1 MKKLI
6 AGGLIAMTAATA
18 AFAMAN
24 DAITARQAAMKAVGA
39 AAKAQDFA
47 AMHQAALA
55 AQAAFMEDTSGSGT
69 IPTEA
74 ADAIWTDKASFDA
87 IMGDLV
93 TKAAA
98 GDRAVF
104 DSCKA
109 CHKDY
114 RIKN

>member
-6 AGGLIAMTAATA
+6 AGGLIAVTAAGA

-24 DAITARQAAMKAVGA
+24 DAITARQAAMKAIGA

-47 AMHQAALA
+47 AMNVAALA
-55 AQAAFMEDTSGSGT
+55 AQEAFMEDTRASGSL
-69 IPTEA
+69 PTEA
-74 ADAIWTDKASFDA
+74 ADAIWDDKAGFDA
-87 IMGDLV
+87 IMADLV
-93 TKAAA
+93 TKSAA
-98 GDRAVF
+98 GDGSVF

-114 RIKN
+114 RVKN